1 MTKLSFIRLVPLLL
15 LVASQAAAQNPK
27 PDSAKKADKEA
38 GKKADEKKPE
48 EKKPA
53 TGAAKLAL
61 FEGNWKYEG
70 DAQATP
76 LGPAAKVSGNQ
87 KGKLVANDNV
97 LQWQGKETGVF
108 GEVEWGE
115 TDVYDAAGKR
125 YQYLGYQEDGT
136 VWSGAWTV
144 TGNVWKASGTI
155 TAKGVR
161 YSYRQTMTIAEDGKS
176 ATWKADVS
184 SDGKSWVAWTKG
196 TMSK

>member
-1 MTKLSFIRLVPLLL
+1 MTKLSFIRFLPLLL
-15 LVASQAAAQNPK
+15 VMASPAAAQK
-27 PDSAKKADKEA
+27 PDSTKKDDKEA
-38 GKKADEKKPE
+38 PKKADEKKSDQM
-48 EKKPA
+48 KPA
-53 TGAAKLAL
+53 TGAGKFAV

-76 LGPAAKVSGNQ
+76 LGPAAKISGNQ
-87 KGKLVANDNV
+87 KGKLTANDNV

-108 GEVEWGE
+108 GEMEWGE
-115 TDVYDAAGKR
+115 TDVYDPAGKR

-144 TGNVWKASGTI
+144 TGNTWKASGTI
-155 TAKGVR
+155 TVKGVR
-161 YSYRQTMTIAEDGKS
+161 YSYRQTLTIAEDGKS

-184 SDGKSWVAWTKG
+184 GDGKSWVPWSKG